1 MSSAARS
8 RLFARGTPMKRIDH
22 LVRKGTLFLV
32 ALSLSAV
39 PAVAQDESGG
49 APGSWLSQYVTART
63 LGLGGAFVG
72 VADEASAVIWN
83 PAGLAQLVPNEL
95 RFETARLFED
105 TSINAFNFAVPGNKL
120 PSFGLSIVH
129 LSSGNFERTNDLND
143 PLGTFQEGE
152 TAYILSM
159 AKSLNTR
166 LALGAN
172 VKLVRQSVEDFA
184 GSGVGFDAGA
194 IYSLTPTI
202 KVGAS
207 VLNIGGPAITLRDSK
222 ETYPI
227 EFRAGFSAQVLRGR
241 GLLTAELDQ
250 SEGPGMR
257 VRAGTEYWVQNSI
270 GLRVGMDDQEPA
282 GGLSYR
288 FAGNYQ
294 FDYGVLDHP
303 LGMTHRLGLTYRFGG
318 FFASAK
324 ADPLVFS
331 PTGEKAVTKIDLN
344 ARTKGEPESW
354 TLQLVNKSEETVR
367 TFGGKGTPPA
377 HVLWDGK
384 DETGLPLPD
393 GSYRYTLTVQ
403 DMDGSVIES
412 RTHMVQISTG
422 GPQGS
427 VPVIPVE

>member
-1 MSSAARS
+1 MI
-8 RLFARGTPMKRIDH
+8 RIDRWMK
-22 LVRKGTLFLV
+22 VGASFLL
-32 ALSLSAV
+32 ALSLAAV
-39 PAVAQDESGG
+39 PAAAQEDETGG
-49 APGSWLSQYVTART
+49 APGSWLSGYVTART

-72 VADEASAVIWN
+72 VGDEASTVLWN

-105 TSINAFNFAVPGNKL
+105 TSINALNFAVPGNRL
-120 PSFGLSIVH
+120 PSFGLSIVY
-129 LSSGNFERTNDLND
+129 LNSGNFERTNDLND
-143 PLGTFQEGE
+143 PLGTFNEGE

-159 AKSLNTR
+159 AKQVHSR
-166 LALGAN
+166 LALGTS
-172 VKLVRQSVEDFA
+172 VKMVRQSIEDF
-184 GSGVGFDAGA
+184 SGIGFGFDVGG
-194 IYSLTPTI
+194 IYSVTPAI

-207 VLNIGGPAITLRDSK
+207 VLNLGGPSITLRDTK

-241 GLLTAELDQ
+241 GLITAEVDQ
-250 SEGPGMR
+250 ADGPGMR
-257 VRAGTEYWVQNSI
+257 MRAGTEYWVQNSI

-288 FAGNYQ
+288 FAGSYQ

-318 FFASAK
+318 FFASEE
-324 ADPLVFS
+324 ADPPVFS

-354 TLQLVNKSEETVR
+354 TLTLVNKADETVR
-367 TFGGKGTPPA
+367 TFGGKGLPPA
-377 HVLWDGK
+377 HLLWDGK
-384 DETGLPLPD
+384 DETGLPLAD

-403 DMDGSVIES
+403 DVKGHVIES
-412 RTHMVQISTG
+412 RTRMVQISTG
-422 GPQGS
+422 GPQGN
-427 VPVIPVE
+427 VPVIPVD